1 MARAR
6 IRAYLIEW
14 AQHKVIQYRE
24 RREQDYSEFF
34 VSKDGEVE
42 KHESLESN
50 FSQKRCSVKRTLRSC
65 FSREILVPGYTIRI
79 RIAKSYPEQKNK
91 RGKK

>member
-14 AQHKVIQYRE
+14 TQHKVIQYRK
-24 RREQDYSEFF
+24 RREQEHGEFF

-50 FSQKRCSVKRTLRSC
+50 FSQK
-65 FSREILVPGYTIRI
+65 
-79 RIAKSYPEQKNK
+79 
-91 RGKK
+91 